1 MTEEN
6 VTKTLLNWLIKRNW
20 QIVCFDFPQSGTGI
34 LLHPNNKSSE
44 KNKDSINVDI
54 VAVRDNI
61 CVFLENKNRFC
72 YSDYKKINFLIN
84 ENEYSKS
91 IENLLSDYTVD
102 KIYYG
107 IGIPSNKH
115 SKQSKD
121 SEKLVDFI
129 LGVEETGGVSVLYN
143 PKLVNF

>member
-84 ENEYSKS
+84 ENEYS
-91 IENLLSDYTVD
+91 
-102 KIYYG
+102 
-107 IGIPSNKH
+107 
-115 SKQSKD
+115 
-121 SEKLVDFI
+121 
-129 LGVEETGGVSVLYN
+129 
-143 PKLVNF
+143 

>member
-107 IGIPSNKH
+107 IGIPSKKH